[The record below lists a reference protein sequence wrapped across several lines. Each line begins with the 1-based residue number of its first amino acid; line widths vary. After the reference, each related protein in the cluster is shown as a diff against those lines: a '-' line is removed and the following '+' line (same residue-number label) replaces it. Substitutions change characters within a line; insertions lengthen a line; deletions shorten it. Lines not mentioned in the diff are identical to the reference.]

1 MKTVINNLN
10 RILKIKNSTF
20 YSYAYCNITSIS
32 NVSSIIANISQ
43 NHKNVKH
50 ICYSYR
56 ILEGNILK
64 EFYEESTEPH
74 GSSGLQIY
82 NNLKKEDIVNS
93 LVIIA
98 RDFGGTQLGIGLLSR
113 TYNSA
118 TKIVLENNLMN
129 YEKNN
134 IYIIKITNKSFDY
147 FQRNI
152 ELFKINIIEY
162 FFDKSFVSL
171 KISISSSNLEQF
183 KEFIDIL
190 EIKKG
195 YILAFF

>member
-10 RILKIKNSTF
+10 RILKVKNSTF
-20 YSYAYCNITSIS
+20 YSYAFCNITSTS

-43 NHKNVKH
+43 IHKNAKH

-56 ILEGNILK
+56 ILEDNILK

-82 NNLKKEDIVNS
+82 NHLKKEDIVNS
-93 LVIIA
+93 LVVIA

-162 FFDKSFVSL
+162 FFDKSFVIL

-183 KEFIDIL
+183 KEFIDII

-195 YILAFF
+195 

>member
-10 RILKIKNSTF
+10 RILKVKNSTF

-147 FQRNI
+147 IQRNI

-195 YILAFF
+195 

>member
-10 RILKIKNSTF
+10 SILKVKNSTF

-32 NVSSIIANISQ
+32 NVSSIIANISRI
-43 NHKNVKH
+43 HKNTKH

-93 LVIIA
+93 LVVIA

-162 FFDKSFVSL
+162 FFDKSFVTL

-195 YILAFF
+195 

>member
-10 RILKIKNSTF
+10 SILKVKNSTF

-43 NHKNVKH
+43 IHKNAKH

-74 GSSGLQIY
+74 GTSGLQIY

-93 LVIIA
+93 LVVIA

-152 ELFKINIIEY
+152 ELFKINIIGNVE
-162 FFDKSFVSL
+162 
-171 KISISSSNLEQF
+171 
-183 KEFIDIL
+183 
-190 EIKKG
+190 
-195 YILAFF
+195 

>member
-10 RILKIKNSTF
+10 SILKVKNSTF

-32 NVSSIIANISQ
+32 NVSLIIANISRI
-43 NHKNVKH
+43 HKNTKH

-93 LVIIA
+93 LVVIA

-162 FFDKSFVSL
+162 FFDKSFVTL

-195 YILAFF
+195 